1 MKIKISQN
9 CTQTLLDNGFWLH
22 EEKQK
27 FWNKA
32 YQNYMNESGLSA
44 KEVLNFINI
53 NPFVALRI
61 ENQAIE
67 FLNKSKEITSE
78 I

>member
-1 MKIKISQN
+1 MNWTSK
-9 CTQTLLDNGFWLH
+9 H
-22 EEKQK
+22 KQK

-32 YQNYMNESGLSA
+32 YQNYMNESGLA
-44 KEVLNFINI
+44 KEVFYFINI

-67 FLNKSKEITSE
+67 FLNKSRELSK
-78 I
+78 